1 MRLLALAVWAAA
13 LVFLTIVSSGILT
26 SLLALVGLIVVPG
39 AALALGLLPVGKYA
53 KYGIAVRAVGSL
65 GFGLAFAILAGIL
78 LDLTPFGIR
87 WTPLLLGIVAVVSIA
102 ILAGIGRQAGPVGI
116 SPVIT
121 SLTSRQVALLGF
133 SVLMA
138 VSAFGLARVGASATS
153 PNDVQQLWILPD
165 AAGSVQVGI
174 ANHTGASQEYRLVL
188 NLDGQDIKEWSA
200 IQLQPGETWKGAPDA
215 VIPKGH
221 LRATL
226 FRSDLPTSAIREV
239 SVSLP
244 AAGG

>member
-1 MRLLALAVWAAA
+1 
-13 LVFLTIVSSGILT
+13 
-26 SLLALVGLIVVPG
+26 
-39 AALALGLLPVGKYA
+39 
-53 KYGIAVRAVGSL
+53 
-65 GFGLAFAILAGIL
+65 
-78 LDLTPFGIR
+78 
-87 WTPLLLGIVAVVSIA
+87 
-102 ILAGIGRQAGPVGI
+102 
-116 SPVIT
+116 
-121 SLTSRQVALLGF
+121 VALLGF